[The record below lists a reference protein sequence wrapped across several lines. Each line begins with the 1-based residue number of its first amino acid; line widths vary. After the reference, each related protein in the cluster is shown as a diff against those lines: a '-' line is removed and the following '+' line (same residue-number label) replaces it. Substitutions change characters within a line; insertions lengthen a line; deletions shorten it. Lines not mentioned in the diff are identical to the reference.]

1 MQVPSPHQQPHAPVA
16 QAPVATVPTVTPPA
30 AASYA
35 SPSGNFAILIIT
47 GLALLVVG
55 IFVSELPDIQGEPS
69 AYDYDMADSDDVDKY
84 AEDLA
89 RHPIYEDQMQGLGSV
104 IKGAAGA
111 VLVYAMV
118 AEGVGKGN
126 LSNGVK
132 ITLVAGSALIAS
144 QFFGF
149 SIF

>member
-1 MQVPSPHQQPHAPVA
+1 MQAPPPHQQPYAPVA
-16 QAPVATVPTVTPPA
+16 QAPVATVPAVNYPA
-30 AASYA
+30 AASSG
-35 SPSGNFAILIIT
+35 SPGSKFAILIIT

-55 IFVSELPDIQGEPS
+55 IFVSELADIQGEPI
-69 AYDYDMADSDDVDKY
+69 AYDYDMDDSDEVDKY

-89 RHPIYEDQMQGLGSV
+89 RHPIYEDQMQGSGSV

-144 QFFGF
+144 QFFGLSLF
-149 SIF
+149 